1 MASRR
6 GVTEHCPGQTP
17 TGSRSPYPG
26 RQRRLQ
32 AARGPGAVLGLGSF
46 TPPAS
51 GSGSHLH
58 THSILDLGAL
68 RPRPPR
74 TRRGSQEQK
83 PVPTP
88 PSTPRSTA
96 SRPPPDTRPRPCH
109 WPRPSAQVPSR
120 KVRQLDAV
128 EEAARRT
135 RGRGPWRLWASRAG
149 QGLLLGGCD
158 AAARGRRG
166 PGPQDRS
173 AGHWGGAQRRWTGT
187 HVPLGVCGRDA
198 GSHRKSR
205 GELLATAR
213 SRGRGALLWDGGHL
227 GEGTAGSG
235 RGCRPR
241 GKLKMQC
248 KLPGKDLAN
257 PGGDRNPEGT
267 GLAHHGLHTAHT
279 RTPLPAFL
287 SPAHSLP
294 PPPPALPPLT
304 QRGSTSLATLPV
316 PRNASRLSKPLL
328 GLLSA
333 GVESLWGAQSTP
345 GGSISVQARPWCPHH
360 RPQARPLG

>member
-1 MASRR
+1 MRWRR
-6 GVTEHCPGQTP
+6 QHAGHAG
-17 TGSRSPYPG
+17 G
-26 RQRRLQ
+26 
-32 AARGPGAVLGLGSF
+32 GPG
-46 TPPAS
+46 
-51 GSGSHLH
+51 GSGPVE
-58 THSILDLGAL
+58 LD
-68 RPRPPR
+68 
-74 TRRGSQEQK
+74 RGCCL
-83 PVPTP
+83 VAATP
-88 PSTPRSTA
+88 LPGG
-96 SRPPPDTRPRPCH
+96 DVG
-109 WPRPSAQVPSR
+109 Q
-120 KVRQLDAV
+120 
-128 EEAARRT
+128 ARRT
-135 RGRGPWRLWASRAG
+135 AVRGTG
-149 QGLLLGGCD
+149 
-158 AAARGRRG
+158 
-166 PGPQDRS
+166 
-173 AGHWGGAQRRWTGT
+173 GGAQRRWTGT